1 MLILAEFFK
10 LNIMSY
16 KVCIDVEAKTV
27 VIGEALYT
35 IETLEAKTPKT
46 QFEYHILTLIKR
58 LF

>member
-1 MLILAEFFK
+1 
-10 LNIMSY
+10 MSY

>member
-46 QFEYHILTLIKR
+46 
-58 LF
+58 